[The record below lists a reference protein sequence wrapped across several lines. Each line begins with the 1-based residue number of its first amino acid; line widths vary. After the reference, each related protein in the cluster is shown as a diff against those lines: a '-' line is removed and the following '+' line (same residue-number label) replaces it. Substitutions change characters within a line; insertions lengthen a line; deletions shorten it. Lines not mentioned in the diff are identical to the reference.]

1 MIPQKPQSEM
11 TPQELLGQMKL
22 VVMEFEGV
30 ISDGRA
36 WIDDQGRLSAATYRP
51 DELGLTA
58 YLKAGGRVVVIARR
72 DFAPARLWAERMG
85 VTFREHDGQKN
96 ACLQAIVFENAMTP
110 RHLCYVG
117 RDLDD
122 LTAMSIASLAV
133 AVADADPW
141 AKGASQLV
149 LGRPGGAGAVRE
161 LCDLLL
167 KNCAPAA
174 EPGK

>member
-1 MIPQKPQSEM
+1 MIPQKPQNEM
-11 TPQELLGQMKL
+11 TPEELLGQMRL
-22 VVMEFEGV
+22 VVLEFEGV

-36 WIDDQGRLSAATYRP
+36 WTDDQGRVSAATFRP
-51 DELGLTA
+51 DELGLLA
-58 YLKAGGRVVVIARR
+58 WIKEGGKVVVIARR
-72 DFAPARLWAERMG
+72 DFAPARLWAERLG

-96 ACLQAIVFENAMTP
+96 ACVQAILFENAMPP

-141 AKGASQLV
+141 AQGASQLV
-149 LGRPGGAGAVRE
+149 LTRPGGAGAVRE

-167 KNCAPAA
+167 KTLPPEPA
-174 EPGK
+174 GS

>member
-1 MIPQKPQSEM
+1 MIPQKPQDEM

-22 VVMEFEGV
+22 VVLEFEGV
-30 ISDGRA
+30 VSDGRI
-36 WIDDQGRLSAATYRP
+36 WTDQDGRVSAATYRP
-51 DELGLTA
+51 DELGLMA
-58 YLKAGGRVVVIARR
+58 YLQQGGQVVVIGRR

-96 ACLQAIVFENAMTP
+96 ACVQAIVFEHAMTP

-122 LTAMSIASLAV
+122 LTSMSIASLAV

-149 LGRPGGAGAVRE
+149 LSAPGGAGAVRE

-167 KNCAPAA
+167 KASSPAGPD
-174 EPGK
+174 E